1 MLEMDEVEAIH
12 ATEEAE
18 AVQEADG
25 EEVQFNKNNKIRICY
40 ISYVYNKNWHKMALD
55 EEEANLIQIALDL
68 QYRQRQQLATE
79 VASSK
84 WVFSRSKRL
93 DALKRFK
100 KYRPIQ

>member
-1 MLEMDEVEAIH
+1 MLEMAEIEAIH

-25 EEVQFNKNNKIRICY
+25 EEVQFNKNIKIRIS
-40 ISYVYNKNWHKMALD
+40 IYNKNWNKMALD

-68 QYRQRQQLATE
+68 QYRQRQLLATE

-84 WVFSRSKRL
+84 WVFSRSIKL
-93 DALKRFK
+93 DALISLK
-100 KYRPIQ
+100 KYRLIQ

>member
-1 MLEMDEVEAIH
+1 
-12 ATEEAE
+12 
-18 AVQEADG
+18 
-25 EEVQFNKNNKIRICY
+25 
-40 ISYVYNKNWHKMALD
+40 MALD

-93 DALKRFK
+93 DALKRLK
-100 KYRPIQ
+100 KYQPIQ